1 MKRRKRKTDKRAS
14 ITVEGNINNEN
25 GKATKLTTVE
35 IHSMH
40 VGGQVVDTDL
50 VN

>member
-1 MKRRKRKTDKRAS
+1 MKRRKRKTDKHTS
-14 ITVEGNINNEN
+14 ITVEGNINNEH
-25 GKATKLTTVE
+25 GKATKPTTVE

-40 VGGQVVDTDL
+40 MGDQVANTDL